1 MPHRDIVHHASGN
14 PGYKLSIVSSYWDG
28 KGILSLEAA
37 QRRLTCTAI
46 EHDSILFLHL
56 VSLSYLSIAKGSD
69 LKRETAAGKASAR
82 AFVFLEGTICLTALK
97 NYSNLKHITGDWCEW
112 RSCFPDWC
120 SGLNWM
126 HCDFFTISLTWVF
139 FMSCTLSM
147 ICSSAFLPDVSR
159 LVEFLSLVYWKCS
172 SSLKLLQSNEG
183 CCRRK

>member
-37 QRRLTCTAI
+37 RRRLTCTAI

-126 HCDFFTISLTWVF
+126 HCDFFTISLTLVF
-139 FMSCTLSM
+139 FFYELYTEHDL
-147 ICSSAFLPDVSR
+147 FLCILTRCKQISWVSIFGV
-159 LVEFLSLVYWKCS
+159 LKMQFLR
-172 SSLKLLQSNEG
+172 ETFAI
-183 CCRRK
+183 